1 MEAVKYRNKA
11 AQLLEYALQN
21 GDSRTGFHL
30 LEPILIMFTLD
41 VGSLSLYKHVVYH
54 GDSINVVHTLRSW
67 NLVDALN
74 SRAFDP
80 ASLRRSQRVE
90 EFSRE
95 VSSRHV
101 SLVSPFCLPY
111 PLSLFKCP

>member
-21 GDSRTGFHL
+21 GESRNGFHL

-41 VGSLSLYKHVVYH
+41 VGSLSLYKHVPYH

-67 NLVDALN
+67 NLVHALN
-74 SRAFDP
+74 SRAFDL
-80 ASLRRSQRVE
+80 ASLWRSQHAE

-95 VSSRHV
+95 ISSRHV
-101 SLVSPFCLPY
+101 SLVSPFLP
-111 PLSLFKCP
+111 PSPSKLVQ